1 MARPKSDNR
10 CRQKTAKTRLEKSKK
25 GSHSNYGE
33 SQDNSKLKKA
43 ISLAQRGL
51 REAAKISKV
60 TKSTIMNN

>member
-43 ISLAQRGL
+43 ISLV
-51 REAAKISKV
+51 K
-60 TKSTIMNN
+60 N